1 MMRTLLQIRE
11 KQIEDL
17 KQRIRTKKRETEK
30 TVNVLRKFQVSVNVL
45 REFHYCACVL
55 HYAGTPSH
63 KCKLNP
69 SYTYISSDHQY
80 LE

>member
-30 TVNVLRKFQVSVNVL
+30 TIIYNNIIGDFDLL
-45 REFHYCACVL
+45 CVR
-55 HYAGTPSH
+55 
-63 KCKLNP
+63 C
-69 SYTYISSDHQY
+69 QRY
-80 LE
+80 LKTL

>member
-30 TVNVLRKFQVSVNVL
+30 TIIYSNTVGDFDLLCAHCQRHLKTLQTLKVNLWF
-45 REFHYCACVL
+45 EM
-55 HYAGTPSH
+55 
-63 KCKLNP
+63 
-69 SYTYISSDHQY
+69 
-80 LE
+80 

>member
-30 TVNVLRKFQVSVNVL
+30 TIIYNNTIGDFDLL
-45 REFHYCACVL
+45 CAHYQRYPKTL
-55 HYAGTPSH
+55 
-63 KCKLNP
+63 
-69 SYTYISSDHQY
+69 
-80 LE
+80 

>member
-30 TVNVLRKFQVSVNVL
+30 TIIYNNTIGDFDLL
-45 REFHYCACVL
+45 CAHCQRYPKTL
-55 HYAGTPSH
+55 
-63 KCKLNP
+63 
-69 SYTYISSDHQY
+69 
-80 LE
+80 